1 LWVAAALLALLTAR
15 LSPALPLA
23 VAATAALITLTNDRV
38 STRSRLAF
46 AAAYG
51 PIAFAA
57 DAPAVAWVGAAALLG
72 LAMTAAGPAESSEAG
87 LLRHLE
93 RVRRRGEEASVMVL
107 RMPRARASRLR
118 DLQRRL
124 RVADSARL
132 VRGVSADEI
141 HVVMEGELLDEP
153 AVEARLGL
161 DEIPD
166 VSFGWARF
174 PRDGGSLE
182 VLVETAREC
191 ASAGDELP
199 TAAVPDRAFLRPA
212 ALEVE

>member
-1 LWVAAALLALLTAR
+1 MAALLALATAR
-15 LSPALPLA
+15 LSPALPIA
-23 VAATAALITLTNDRV
+23 VAGTAALITLTNDRV
-38 STRSRLAF
+38 STTRRLAF
-46 AAAYG
+46 VAAYA

-57 DAPAVAWVGAAALLG
+57 DAPAVAWVVAAALLG
-72 LAMTAAGPAESSEAG
+72 LAMTVAAPAESSEAS

-107 RMPRARASRLR
+107 RMPRVRSSRLR

-124 RVADSARL
+124 RVADSARV

-141 HVVMEGELLDEP
+141 HVVMEGEHLDEP

-161 DEIPD
+161 GEIPD

-174 PRDGGSLE
+174 PRDGGSLD

-191 ASAGDELP
+191 ATAGHDVP

-212 ALEVE
+212 AMEVE